1 MVKIEINR
9 NKAKHITSY
18 KLTGHTGYSKLG
30 EFDIVCSAVSVLA
43 QTAVQ
48 GLKVIADI
56 DIKYE
61 IKDGYLSCQL
71 PKELN
76 DKQQLM
82 SIAILETMFV
92 GLKNIEENYRKH
104 IDVREN
110 EEV

>member
-1 MVKIEINR
+1 MIKIEINR
-9 NKAKHITSY
+9 NKAKYITGY
-18 KLTGHTGYSKLG
+18 KLTGHAGYSKQG

-48 GLKVIADI
+48 GLKMVADI
-56 DIKYE
+56 DIEYE

-82 SIAILETMFV
+82 STAILETMFV
-92 GLKNIEENYRKH
+92 GLKNIEENYKKH
-104 IDVREN
+104 IYVREN

>member
-9 NKAKHITSY
+9 NNAKHIVSF
-18 KLTGHTGYSKLG
+18 KLSGHAGYVKPG
-30 EFDIVCSAVSVLA
+30 EVDMVCAAVSVLA

-48 GLKVIADI
+48 GLKMVADI

-61 IKDGYLSCQL
+61 IKDGFLNCRL
-71 PKELN
+71 PKELSER
-76 DKQQLM
+76 QQLM
-82 SIAILETMFV
+82 STAILETMYV